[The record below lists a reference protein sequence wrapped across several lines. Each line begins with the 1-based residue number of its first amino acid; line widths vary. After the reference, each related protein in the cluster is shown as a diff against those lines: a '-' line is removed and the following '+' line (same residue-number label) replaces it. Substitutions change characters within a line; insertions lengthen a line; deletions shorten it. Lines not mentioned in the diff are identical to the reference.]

1 MPGSP
6 TTPGRAGPCA
16 DAPAHVAF
24 RYENS
29 VGTRDSSSFAAQW
42 LAYAHPYR
50 RFTAALA
57 GDGARLGADVDR
69 YSFTVVDLHH
79 LLPAGLPAHS
89 HPTVG
94 RRTVSQA
101 ASAARMA
108 RPLAPRMSASTVPSL
123 RLAGE
128 DCFKADIGEPFRA
141 HQVHGDLVGR
151 DADAG
156 VTL

>member
-6 TTPGRAGPCA
+6 TTPGRAGTRA

-24 RYENS
+24 RHENS

-57 GDGARLGADVDR
+57 GDGARLGAGVDR

-89 HPTVG
+89 HRTVE
-94 RRTVSQA
+94 RRT
-101 ASAARMA
+101 
-108 RPLAPRMSASTVPSL
+108 LGVP
-123 RLAGE
+123 
-128 DCFKADIGEPFRA
+128 F
-141 HQVHGDLVGR
+141 
-151 DADAG
+151 
-156 VTL
+156 VTLTAPCGYIVQPTIGAPACRRQSVQ

>member
-6 TTPGRAGPCA
+6 TTPGQAGTRA

-24 RYENS
+24 RHENS

-57 GDGARLGADVDR
+57 GDGARLGAGVDR
-69 YSFTVVDLHH
+69 SSFTVVDLHH

-89 HPTVG
+89 H
-94 RRTVSQA
+94 RTVERGM
-101 ASAARMA
+101 AS
-108 RPLAPRMSASTVPSL
+108 
-123 RLAGE
+123 
-128 DCFKADIGEPFRA
+128 
-141 HQVHGDLVGR
+141 VGC
-151 DADAG
+151 
-156 VTL
+156 

>member
-6 TTPGRAGPCA
+6 TTPGRAGPRA

-57 GDGARLGADVDR
+57 GDGARLGAGVDR

-89 HPTVG
+89 H
-94 RRTVSQA
+94 RTVERRKPPMREGVVLPESQA
-101 ASAARMA
+101 NSRVETAYGPSAGTVRPAR
-108 RPLAPRMSASTVPSL
+108 S
-123 RLAGE
+123 
-128 DCFKADIGEPFRA
+128 
-141 HQVHGDLVGR
+141 
-151 DADAG
+151 
-156 VTL
+156 

>member
-6 TTPGRAGPCA
+6 TTPGRAGTRA

-24 RYENS
+24 RHENS

-57 GDGARLGADVDR
+57 GDGARLGAGVDR

-89 HPTVG
+89 H
-94 RRTVSQA
+94 RTVDRRKFPIVSVLPA
-101 ASAARMA
+101 LSY
-108 RPLAPRMSASTVPSL
+108 
-123 RLAGE
+123 
-128 DCFKADIGEPFRA
+128 
-141 HQVHGDLVGR
+141 
-151 DADAG
+151 
-156 VTL
+156 